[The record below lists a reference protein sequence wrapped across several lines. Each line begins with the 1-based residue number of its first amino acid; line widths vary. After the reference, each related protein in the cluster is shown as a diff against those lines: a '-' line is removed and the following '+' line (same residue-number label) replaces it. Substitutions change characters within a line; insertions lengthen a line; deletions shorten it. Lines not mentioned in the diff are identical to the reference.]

1 VESSKLR
8 AMVIS
13 AAMAA
18 LALTLPVAFHAVG
31 LGSKFLPMLL
41 PLLLNGFLVPVSW
54 AVFTGAIVPP
64 VSALLTGM
72 PPLYPPVALIM
83 SCEGGILGGL
93 AAAVYR
99 VTRPRIWPGLVLAV
113 VSARAASLALSWW
126 VARALGLPPTLA
138 TLTSLVQSL
147 PGVALQLA
155 VVPMVVRA
163 LARRRGILF
172 GYEHSHKASP
182 LQ

>member
-1 VESSKLR
+1 VKTSKLR

-13 AAMAA
+13 GAMAA

-41 PLLLNGFLVPVSW
+41 PLLLNGFLVPVPW
-54 AVFTGAIVPP
+54 AVFTGAVVPP
-64 VSALLTGM
+64 VSGLLTGM

-83 SCEGGILGGL
+83 SSEGAILGGM
-93 AAAVYR
+93 AAGVYR
-99 VTRPRIWPGLVLAV
+99 VTRPRIWPALVVAV
-113 VSARAASLALSWW
+113 VSGRAASLALTWW
-126 VARALGLPPTLA
+126 LAGTLGLPPSLASLA
-138 TLTSLVQSL
+138 TFVQAL

-155 VVPMVVRA
+155 VVPIVVRA
-163 LARRRGILF
+163 LSRRKGILF
-172 GYEHSHKASP
+172 GYEHNHKASP

>member
-1 VESSKLR
+1 MESSKLR

-41 PLLLNGFLVPVSW
+41 PLLLNGFLVPAPW
-54 AVFTGAIVPP
+54 AVFTGASVPL
-64 VSALLTGM
+64 VSGLLTGM

-83 SCEGGILGGL
+83 SCEGAILGGV
-93 AAAVYR
+93 AAALYR
-99 VTRPRIWPGLVLAV
+99 VTRPRIWPALLVAI
-113 VSARAASLALSWW
+113 VSGRAISFALTWW
-126 VARALGLPPTLA
+126 QAGRFGLPPALA
-138 TLTSLVQSL
+138 SGGTFIQAL

-155 VVPMVVRA
+155 VVPMVVRT
-163 LARRRGILF
+163 LVKRKGILF
-172 GYEHSHKASP
+172 SDEQHRQAST